1 MMQSI
6 FGRQLG
12 IVGADRVG
20 RDRKA
25 RSRRL
30 QPSVDGL
37 ESRNLMSVVVGSV
50 TLSGSAVMV
59 APAPTGSSTAIVS
72 LQKVS
77 SVTEVDVNLNGTD
90 HYFALGSVS
99 MVYFNGTG
107 VAGNQTFTNHTALLT
122 VAYGGSGTNT
132 FTGGSGMDE
141 FIGGSGTND
150 FYAGSGYDI
159 LAGGTGTNVYNESA
173 TGSGIILEV
182 GGSNTINDPTGATG
196 SYQTY

>member
-1 MMQSI
+1 MMRSI
-6 FGRQLG
+6 FGGRLG
-12 IVGADRVG
+12 IVGVDRIG
-20 RDRKA
+20 RDR
-25 RSRRL
+25 RSKQRRL
-30 QPSVDGL
+30 QAGVEGL

-59 APAPTGSSTAIVS
+59 APAASGPSTAIVS
-72 LQKVS
+72 LQNVNG
-77 SVTEVDVNLNGTD
+77 VTKIDVNLNNVDNFFPLGT
-90 HYFALGSVS
+90 VS

-182 GGSNTINDPTGATG
+182 GGSNTINHPTGATG

>member
-1 MMQSI
+1 MMRSI
-6 FGRQLG
+6 FGGRLG
-12 IVGADRVG
+12 IVGVDRMG
-20 RDRKA
+20 RDRKLKQ
-25 RSRRL
+25 RR
-30 QPSVDGL
+30 QQAGVEGL

-50 TLSGSAVMV
+50 TLAGSAVMV
-59 APAPTGSSTAIVS
+59 APAPTGPSTAIVS

-77 SVTEVDVNLNGTD
+77 GTTEVDVNLNGSD

-107 VAGNQTFTNHTALLT
+107 AAGNQTFTNNTALLT

-182 GGSNTINDPTGATG
+182 GASNTINNPTG
-196 SYQTY
+196 SYLVY